1 MSAPKKILVVEDH
14 LPLRTALEIA
24 LPDFG
29 FSVLAA
35 GDGEAALR
43 AARDGRPDL
52 VLLDIM
58 LPGKSGFEV
67 CQELRRRNCGVPII
81 VLTAKTGDEDEL
93 LSFQLGADD
102 FVRKPFKMEALA
114 ARIKALLLRATL
126 RGEAPRIAFGR
137 HELDVAAR
145 VLRADGRPVDLTP
158 REYALLEFL
167 VLHPQRAFTRE
178 QLLDHVWGLDYEGTD
193 RTVDRFVTTL
203 RQRIERDPRNP
214 IHLRTVRTYGYE
226 FNR

>member
-1 MSAPKKILVVEDH
+1 MSARKKILVVEDH

-24 LPDFG
+24 LPDHG

-35 GDGEAALR
+35 GDGETALR
-43 AARDGRPDL
+43 MARENRPSL

-58 LPGKSGFEV
+58 LPGRNGFEV

-102 FVRKPFKMEALA
+102 FVRKPFKMEALV
-114 ARIKALLLRATL
+114 ARIKALLLRTTL
-126 RGEAPRIAFGR
+126 QGETPRIVFGR
-137 HELDVAAR
+137 FELDAAAR
-145 VLRADGRPVDLTP
+145 LLRAAGRPVDLTP
-158 REYALLEFL
+158 REYALLEYF
-167 VLHPQRAFTRE
+167 VLHSGRAFTRA
-178 QLLDHVWGLDYEGTD
+178 QLLDHVWGTDYAGTD

-203 RQRIERDPRNP
+203 RQRIERDPRRP
-214 IHLRTVRTYGYE
+214 EHLLTVRTHGYE
-226 FNR
+226 FKR

>member
-1 MSAPKKILVVEDH
+1 MSARKKILVVEDH
-14 LPLRTALEIA
+14 MPLRTALEIA

-29 FSVLAA
+29 FVVLSA
-35 GDGEAALR
+35 GDGDAALR
-43 AARDGRPDL
+43 AAQDERPDL

-67 CQELRRRNCGVPII
+67 CQELRRRNLGVPII

-93 LSFQLGADD
+93 LSFRLGADD
-102 FVRKPFKMEALA
+102 FVRKPFKMEALV

-126 RGEAPRIAFGR
+126 HGEAPRVAFGR
-137 HELDVAAR
+137 YELDVAAR
-145 VLRADGRPVDLTP
+145 VLRAGESAVDLTP
-158 REYALLEFL
+158 REYALLEYL
-167 VLHPQRAFTRE
+167 VLHPGRAFTRG
-178 QLLDHVWGLDYEGTD
+178 QLLDHVWGADYEGTD

-214 IHLRTVRTYGYE
+214 EHLLTVRTHGYE
-226 FNR
+226 FKR

>member
-1 MSAPKKILVVEDH
+1 MSARKKILVVEDH

-24 LPDFG
+24 LPDHG
-29 FSVLAA
+29 FAVVSA

-43 AARDGRPDL
+43 AARDARPDL

-67 CQELRRRNCGVPII
+67 CQELRRRNSGVPII
-81 VLTAKTGDEDEL
+81 VLTAKTTDEDEL

-102 FVRKPFKMEALA
+102 FVRKPFKMEALV
-114 ARIKALLLRATL
+114 ARVKALLLRATL
-126 RGEAPRIAFGR
+126 QGAPPRIAFGPYV
-137 HELDVAAR
+137 LDVAGR
-145 VLRADGRPVDLTP
+145 VLRAGERAVDLTP
-158 REYALLEFL
+158 REYALLEFMA
-167 VLHPQRAFTRE
+167 LHPGQAFSRT
-178 QLLDHVWGLDYEGTD
+178 QLLDRVWGPDYAGTD

-214 IHLRTVRTYGYE
+214 EHLLTVRTHGYE
-226 FNR
+226 FKR

>member
-1 MSAPKKILVVEDH
+1 MSVRKKILVVEDH

-24 LPDFG
+24 LPDYG
-29 FSVLAA
+29 FSVVSA
-35 GDGEAALR
+35 GDGDAALR
-43 AARDGRPDL
+43 VAEDGRPDL

-67 CQELRRRNCGVPII
+67 CQELRRRNLGVPII

-102 FVRKPFKMEALA
+102 FVRKPFKMEALV
-114 ARIKALLLRATL
+114 ARIKALLLRTTL
-126 RGEAPRIAFGR
+126 QGEAPRVAFGR
-137 HELDVAAR
+137 HVLDVAAR
-145 VLRADGRPVDLTP
+145 VLREGDRAVDLTP
-158 REYALLEFL
+158 REYALLEYL
-167 VLHPQRAFTRE
+167 ALHPGRAFTRE
-178 QLLDHVWGLDYEGTD
+178 QLLEHVWGSDYEGTD

-214 IHLRTVRTYGYE
+214 EHLLTVRTHGYE
-226 FNR
+226 FKR